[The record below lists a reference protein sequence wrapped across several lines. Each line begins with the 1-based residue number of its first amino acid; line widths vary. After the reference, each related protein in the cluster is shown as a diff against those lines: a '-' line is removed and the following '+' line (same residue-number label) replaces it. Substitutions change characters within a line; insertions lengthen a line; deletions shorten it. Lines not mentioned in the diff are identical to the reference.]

1 MVNTYSIKRL
11 FKKGQYVFYNAL
23 LEKVTFF
30 VLFAFLARNL
40 PKDIYGNVIL
50 VFTFSSIIYSFV
62 ELGLSS
68 YFQREVSF
76 KDNMTDLKIDQAFY
90 LKIISLII
98 YLVINLGY
106 LLPNVKI
113 SLVAIIL
120 IATSIFIIN
129 LNSFITSI
137 FYGLS
142 NYRTPSK
149 VLLISRIVFIV
160 IFISFLLFNPVLE
173 LLISALF
180 ISSICQSYFNINYLN
195 RCGIK
200 FRFNNFNFDLIKI
213 ILKSSLPMGIGV
225 VFVWL
230 YNKSDIILI
239 QQFIGSREVAIYAAA
254 YSVYQL
260 SAFFPG
266 IILVPL
272 FTELSY
278 DYNNNNFISFK
289 KVVRAAF
296 ILSVVSVLFFVILFM
311 VGDKIITIIYGLEY
325 KSSSKILVYLIIAIP
340 GLYLNNMTRSYFKFN

>member
-1 MVNTYSIKRL
+1 
-11 FKKGQYVFYNAL
+11 
-23 LEKVTFF
+23 
-30 VLFAFLARNL
+30 
-40 PKDIYGNVIL
+40 
-50 VFTFSSIIYSFV
+50 
-62 ELGLSS
+62 
-68 YFQREVSF
+68 
-76 KDNMTDLKIDQAFY
+76 
-90 LKIISLII
+90 
-98 YLVINLGY
+98 
-106 LLPNVKI
+106 
-113 SLVAIIL
+113 
-120 IATSIFIIN
+120 
-129 LNSFITSI
+129 
-137 FYGLS
+137 
-142 NYRTPSK
+142 
-149 VLLISRIVFIV
+149 
-160 IFISFLLFNPVLE
+160 
-173 LLISALF
+173 
-180 ISSICQSYFNINYLN
+180 
-195 RCGIK
+195 
-200 FRFNNFNFDLIKI
+200 
-213 ILKSSLPMGIGV
+213 MGIGV

-340 GLYLNNMTRSYFKFN
+340 GLYLNNMTGVILNSIRREKVAMLSALFAFIINIVFNIIYIPQIGILAAVISTIITEYFIFIFQFGFILLTKGKDGKLFL